1 MIAWP
6 DPATGVKV
14 ASMRTLRLYVLR
26 LYLVP
31 WLLGFG
37 VVTYL
42 LQLDFLVDIMDLLI
56 GRGVPPRA
64 VGELFLLSLGW
75 MVALSVPCGVL
86 VATLMTFGRMAQDQ
100 EIIALKASGINVF
113 RVIAAPLALA
123 FVLFLGLSAFNCWV
137 LPEANHRLASLMV
150 DVSQKRPTVRLAEGV
165 FVNDFPGYS
174 LLVRRVEGRTNVMRG
189 VTLFEFGPN
198 PSPTIIV
205 ADRGTLSY
213 LPDGDT
219 ALFELHD
226 GVVHEVPGD
235 VPGARKYRQL
245 QFDVHRI
252 FIPGAGSMLRR
263 SVRDL
268 RSDREMTLVQLQDEI
283 RVADEQLAR
292 TESRVNERLADEQVP
307 SVLLV
312 PRTDGTGLG
321 TPAAWI
327 AALRARMAGLQ
338 FDALLLRPETLA
350 EFQLLRLEYETLA
363 RRKASLEVELHKKF
377 ALAFACVV
385 FVLVGAPL
393 GMRVRRGG
401 VAIGFLSI
409 AFFAFYYLCL
419 QFGESF
425 ADRLLLPPWLA
436 MWLANIVLG
445 TWGLFATLAA
455 CEVRLGRTV
464 RRAPAP
470 GAEAAA

>member
-1 MIAWP
+1 
-6 DPATGVKV
+6 
-14 ASMRTLRLYVLR
+14 
-26 LYLVP
+26 
-31 WLLGFG
+31 
-37 VVTYL
+37 
-42 LQLDFLVDIMDLLI
+42 
-56 GRGVPPRA
+56 

-100 EIIALKASGINVF
+100 EIIALKASGINIF
-113 RVIAAPLALA
+113 RVILAPLGLA
-123 FVLFLGLSAFNCWV
+123 FGLFLGLAAFNCWV

-165 FVNDFPGYS
+165 FINDFPGYS
-174 LLVRRVEGRTNVMRG
+174 LLIRRVDGRTNQMAG
-189 VTLFEFGPN
+189 VTLFEFGSN

-205 ADRGTLSY
+205 ADRGSLTY

-219 ALFELHD
+219 AVFELQN
-226 GVVHEVPGD
+226 GVIHEVPND
-235 VPGARKYRQL
+235 VPGSRKYRQVK
-245 QFDVHRI
+245 FDVQRI
-252 FIPGAGSMLRR
+252 FIAGAGSMLRR

-268 RSDREMTLVQLQDEI
+268 RSDREMTLGQMNREI
-283 RVADEQLAR
+283 QVADQQLDAAMA
-292 TESRVNERLADEQVP
+292 RVNERLVDEQVP
-307 SVLLV
+307 AIELV
-312 PRTDGTGLG
+312 PRADGSGLG

-327 AALRARMAGLQ
+327 AALRAHWSGFR
-338 FDALLLRPETLA
+338 FDARLLRPETLA
-350 EFQLLRLEYETLA
+350 EFQLLRLELETLA

-377 ALAFACVV
+377 ALAFACIV

-436 MWLANIVLG
+436 MWLANLVLG

-455 CEVRLGRTV
+455 CEVRLGRSV
-464 RRAPAP
+464 RRSPAPPPVAEAPA
-470 GAEAAA
+470 

>member
-1 MIAWP
+1 
-6 DPATGVKV
+6 
-14 ASMRTLRLYVLR
+14 LYVLR

-56 GRGVPPRA
+56 GRGVPFRA

-113 RVIAAPLALA
+113 RVVLAPLGLG
-123 FVLFLGLSAFNCWV
+123 FVLFVALSVFNTRV

-165 FVNDFPGYS
+165 FVNDFAGYS
-174 LLVRRVEGRTNVMRG
+174 LLVRQVDGRTNLMRG

-205 ADRGTLSY
+205 ADRGSLSY
-213 LPDGDT
+213 LPDGET
-219 ALFELHD
+219 ALLELHD
-226 GVVHEVPGD
+226 GIVHEVPGD

-245 QFDVHRI
+245 RFDVHRI

-268 RSDREMTLVQLQDEI
+268 RSDREMTLDQVQEEI
-283 RVADEQLAR
+283 QLADAQLAG
-292 TESRVNERLADEQVP
+292 TMLRVDERLDNERIP
-307 SVLLV
+307 SILLV
-312 PRTDGTGLG
+312 PRADGSGLG

-327 AALRARMAGLQ
+327 AGLRSRLDRND
-338 FDALLLRPETLA
+338 FDARLLPPDLLA
-350 EFQLLRLEYETLA
+350 EFQLLRLEVETLA

-385 FVLVGAPL
+385 FVLLGAPL

-409 AFFAFYYLCL
+409 GFFAFYYLCL

-445 TWGLFATLAA
+445 TWGLVATLAA
-455 CEVRLGRTV
+455 CEVRIGRSV
-464 RRAPAP
+464 RRSPAP
-470 GAEAAA
+470 GGEVAP

>member
-1 MIAWP
+1 
-6 DPATGVKV
+6 
-14 ASMRTLRLYVLR
+14 MRTLRLYVLR
-26 LYLVP
+26 SYPVP

-37 VVTYL
+37 VVTYF
-42 LQLDFLVDIMDLLI
+42 LQLDLLI
-56 GRGVPPRA
+56 DMMELLVGRGVPPA
-64 VGELFLLSLGW
+64 TIGEFFLLSLAW

-86 VATLMTFGRMAQDQ
+86 VATLMTFGRMAQDN
-100 EIIALKASGINVF
+100 EIMALKTSGINVF
-113 RVIAAPLALA
+113 RLIAAPLALS
-123 FVLFLGLSAFNCWV
+123 FVLAVALFAFNCWV
-137 LPEANHRLASLMV
+137 LPEANHRVASLMV

-174 LLVRRVEGRTNVMRG
+174 LLIRRVEGRTNEMQG
-189 VTLFEFGPN
+189 VTVFEFGAN
-198 PSPTIIV
+198 PSPNVIV
-205 ADRGTLSY
+205 AETGNLSY

-219 ALFELHD
+219 ALLELRN

-245 QFDVHRI
+245 VFDVHRI

-263 SVRDL
+263 TVREM
-268 RSDREMTLVQLQDEI
+268 RSDREMTLAQLAREI
-283 RVADEQLAR
+283 AVADEQLDAANDR
-292 TESRVNERLADEQVP
+292 AAERLAAEGVP
-307 SVLLV
+307 SLLLV
-312 PRTDGTGLG
+312 PRTDGTGQG
-321 TPAAWI
+321 IPSAWV
-327 AALRARMAGLQ
+327 ARAQAWLKGIR
-338 FDALLLRPETLA
+338 FDARLLQPETMA
-350 EFQLLRLEYETLA
+350 EMQVLRLEVETLA
-363 RRKASLEVELHKKF
+363 RRKASIEVELHKKF

-401 VAIGFLSI
+401 VAVGFLSI

-445 TWGLFATLAA
+445 TWGLFATLSA
-455 CEVRLGRTV
+455 CEVRIGRTV
-464 RRAPAP
+464 RRSEKPVGP
-470 GAEAAA
+470 GTQAAA

>member
-1 MIAWP
+1 
-6 DPATGVKV
+6 
-14 ASMRTLRLYVLR
+14 MRTLRLYVLR

-64 VGELFLLSLGW
+64 VGELFVLSLGW

-100 EIIALKASGINVF
+100 EIIALKASGINIF
-113 RVIAAPLALA
+113 RVILAPLTLA
-123 FVLFLGLSAFNCWV
+123 FALFLGLSVFNCWV

-150 DVSQKRPTVRLAEGV
+150 DISQKRPTVRLVEGV

-174 LLVRRVEGRTNVMRG
+174 LLVRRVDGRTNQMHG
-189 VTLFEFGPN
+189 VTLFEFGSN
-198 PSPTIIV
+198 PTPPIIV
-205 ADRGTLSY
+205 ADRGSLEY

-219 ALFELHD
+219 AVFELRE
-226 GVVHEVPGD
+226 GVIHEVPND
-235 VPGARKYRQL
+235 VPGSRKYRQVK
-245 QFDVHRI
+245 FDVQRI
-252 FIPGAGSMLRR
+252 FIAGAGSMLRR

-268 RSDREMTLVQLQDEI
+268 RSDREMTL
-283 RVADEQLAR
+283 EQLGREIELADAQLAASVAR
-292 TESRVNERLADEQVP
+292 ANERLADEQVP
-307 SVLLV
+307 ALVLV
-312 PRTDGTGLG
+312 PRADSSGLG

-327 AALRARMAGLQ
+327 AAARARLAGIQ
-338 FDALLLRPETLA
+338 FDARLLRPETMA
-350 EFQLLRLEYETLA
+350 EFQMLRLEVETLA

-455 CEVRLGRTV
+455 CEVRIGRSV
-464 RRAPAP
+464 RRSEAPVGP
-470 GAEAAA
+470 GTQAAA

>member
-1 MIAWP
+1 
-6 DPATGVKV
+6 
-14 ASMRTLRLYVLR
+14 MRTLRLYVLR

-56 GRGVPPRA
+56 GRGVPPGA
-64 VGELFLLSLGW
+64 VAELFVLSLGW

-100 EIIALKASGINVF
+100 EITALKASGVNVF
-113 RVIAAPLALA
+113 RVVLAPLGLAFGLFLALA
-123 FVLFLGLSAFNCWV
+123 AFNSWV

-174 LLVRRVEGRTNVMRG
+174 LLVRRVDGRTNRMDG
-189 VTLFEFGPN
+189 VTLFEFGAN

-205 ADRGTLSY
+205 ADRGSLTY
-213 LPDGDT
+213 LPDGET
-219 ALFELHD
+219 ALFELED
-226 GVVHEVPGD
+226 GVIHEVPND
-235 VPGARKYRQL
+235 APGARKYRQVR
-245 QFDVHRI
+245 FDVQRI
-252 FIPGAGSMLRR
+252 YIAGAGTMLRR
-263 SVRDL
+263 SIRDL
-268 RSDREMTLVQLQDEI
+268 RSDREMTLQQLARET
-283 RVADEQLAR
+283 RLAAEQLAASKVR
-292 TESRVNERLADEQVP
+292 IDERLDQESIPAIE
-307 SVLLV
+307 LV
-312 PRTDGTGLG
+312 PRADGTGLG

-327 AALRARMAGLQ
+327 ESMRARLEGIE
-338 FDALLLRPETLA
+338 FDAQLLRPETLA
-350 EFQLLRLEYETLA
+350 EFQLLRLELETLA
-363 RRKASLEVELHKKF
+363 RRKASLEVETHKKF

-393 GMRVRRGG
+393 GMRVKKGG

-409 AFFAFYYLCL
+409 VFFAFYYLCL

-455 CEVRLGRTV
+455 CEVKLGRRRV

-470 GAEAAA
+470 AAPPGAEAAA